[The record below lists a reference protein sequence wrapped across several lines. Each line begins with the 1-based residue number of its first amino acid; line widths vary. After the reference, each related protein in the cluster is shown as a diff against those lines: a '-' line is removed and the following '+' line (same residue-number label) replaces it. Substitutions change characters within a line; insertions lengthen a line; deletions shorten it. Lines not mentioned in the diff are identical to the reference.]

1 MNGFQE
7 MGPVEVRPC
16 EESSRLAAVSVSTL
30 LYMIDFGLARERDL
44 GRHRINLGYL
54 AEEEYDLFEA
64 IRLSVRLSRV
74 ETNVARI
81 ARVNERIQAE
91 LVVRELGP

>member
-1 MNGFQE
+1 MTPAVGSAEYWMTSQE
-7 MGPVEVRPC
+7 LL
-16 EESSRLAAVSVSTL
+16 EE
-30 LYMIDFGLARERDL
+30 DL